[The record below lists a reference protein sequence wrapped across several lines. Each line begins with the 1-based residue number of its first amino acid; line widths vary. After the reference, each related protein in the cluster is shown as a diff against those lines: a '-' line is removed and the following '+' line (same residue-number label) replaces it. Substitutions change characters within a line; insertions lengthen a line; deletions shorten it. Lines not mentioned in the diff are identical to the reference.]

1 MDDQT
6 DQRTAP
12 LIGFGSRGFCLL
24 SGDPNHHPR
33 RSLSFV
39 GTGGTS
45 VTAARNDSIEYPE
58 QGESS
63 RVSVHPSSSKSILQ
77 KSAPV
82 SPKLGSSSSL
92 SSRKTCR
99 MQQNSI
105 PLGQWSSAQNSSA
118 GLAQLRSSSPTCQRG
133 VAYRP
138 GSSYRLGLSE
148 TSNLTASERK
158 MNFVFLRE
166 AASLSQS
173 NQLLSI
179 NSSAEKPDPE
189 ALSGRV
195 LDGEHNRSSLDEF
208 NEKRRLSD
216 LVQKNGRHS
225 VQTGIEHEQFSH
237 FGVGSSLY
245 PMATMLINDS
255 DRQLI
260 DLGNRGVETSF
271 DNISVSPVAVDR
283 MAEDLIEPIST
294 SNSDSV
300 FHSSVNQMTQ
310 EQESL
315 NRKVAD
321 HSDESPVGQVGEVVN
336 VSRSPGF
343 KCKSSISRTA
353 NQFASQS
360 CSQDLSAGYGSID
373 IYKGRSSV
381 EASTSTDRH
390 NASSSR
396 HTLVSDSQQSSFSSY
411 IGHVSENPWN
421 GMPYQTRNTIN
432 GQESHSV
439 RRLAEGSLA
448 NNTSVAIS
456 QRSVLDG
463 PVLLPDHRNLL
474 DRRFPPQAFRRTISS
489 MESNTGCSVELIGGE
504 TDLEL
509 ELPNLSNDTVLRV
522 TNRISM
528 PFSRHRGLN
537 SPSLRGRNSVGALQ
551 RRNDTAFGAVNSSGQ
566 IATNRYIRRVERNI
580 SSESPSRRLVG
591 SLEMENRISRS
602 MESAS
607 LYNLLIGDEINNNT
621 SIVSSL
627 PSLRPPP
634 LPSEIHCSRPE
645 TLSTDS
651 ISLPLT
657 RPAPQETHPLPSLAS
672 AHNVNPLSFFDS
684 SMFDRS
690 TPVRGPQERSMRP
703 NSEGVRQR
711 SFRRRSAINEN
722 QSGFAMTGFV
732 EVLSALQC
740 IEQNEVLTYEQ
751 VLMLEE
757 TLLSSGI
764 SLHDQHSA
772 MRLDIDNMS
781 YEELLALEERIGYV
795 STGLSEETISN
806 CLEKSFYTSNTNQA
820 SQSMDIEVKCS
831 ICQEEYEERDELGS
845 LKCNHSYHEACIK
858 QWLLQKN
865 KCPVCNNSVIS

>member
-1 MDDQT
+1 MDDHPN
-6 DQRTAP
+6 QRTEP
-12 LIGFGSRGFCLL
+12 LIGFSSRGFCLL

-33 RSLSFV
+33 RSHSFV
-39 GTGGTS
+39 GTGGMS
-45 VTAARNDSIEYPE
+45 VTSAKNDSIEYQE

-63 RVSVHPSSSKSILQ
+63 RVSVHPSSSKSMLQ

-82 SPKLGSSSSL
+82 SPKLSSSSSL

-99 MQQNSI
+99 MQQSSI
-105 PLGQWSSAQNSSA
+105 TLGQWSSAQNSSA
-118 GLAQLRSSSPTCQRG
+118 GLAQLRPSSPTCQRG

-148 TSNLTASERK
+148 TTNLTASERQ

-173 NQLLSI
+173 NQLFSV
-179 NSSAEKPDPE
+179 NSGAEKLDHE

-195 LDGEHNRSSLDEF
+195 LNGELNGTSLDEL
-208 NEKRRLSD
+208 NEHSRLSD

-225 VQTGIEHEQFSH
+225 VRTGMEHEEFSH

-245 PMATMLINDS
+245 PMTTMLINDS

-260 DLGNRGVETSF
+260 DLETRGVETNF
-271 DNISVSPVAVDR
+271 DNISPVAVDG
-283 MAEDLIEPIST
+283 MAEDLFESVSA
-294 SNSDSV
+294 SNSDSL

-310 EQESL
+310 EQVSL

-321 HSDESPVGQVGEVVN
+321 HSNKSPVGQGEVVN

-343 KCKSSISRTA
+343 KCKSSISQTTS
-353 NQFASQS
+353 QFSSQS
-360 CSQDLSAGYGSID
+360 CYQDLSAGYGSID
-373 IYKGRSSV
+373 IYNGRSSV
-381 EASTSTDRH
+381 EASTSTGGH
-390 NASSSR
+390 AASSSR
-396 HTLVSDSQQSSFSSY
+396 HTLVSDSPQSSFSSY
-411 IGHVSENPWN
+411 MGHVSENRWN
-421 GMPYQTRNTIN
+421 GMPNRTRRTID
-432 GQESHSV
+432 GQESHRV

-448 NNTSVAIS
+448 NNTNVAVS
-456 QRSVLDG
+456 QRSMHNG
-463 PVLLPDHRNLL
+463 GALLPDHQNLL
-474 DRRFPPQAFRRTISS
+474 DRSLPQDFGRPSAA
-489 MESNTGCSVELIGGE
+489 MESTIGCSVELIGGE

-509 ELPNLSNDTVLRV
+509 QLPNLSNDAVLRV

-537 SPSLRGRNSVGALQ
+537 SPSLRGRNSIGALQ
-551 RRNDTAFGAVNSSGQ
+551 RRNDTAFGAANSLGQ
-566 IATNRYIRRVERNI
+566 TASNRYIRRVERNI
-580 SSESPSRRLVG
+580 SSEVPSRRPVG

-602 MESAS
+602 IESAS
-607 LYNLLIGDEINNNT
+607 LYNLLVEDEINNNT

-627 PSLRPPP
+627 PPLRRPPF
-634 LPSEIHCSRPE
+634 PSEIRCSRPE
-645 TLSTDS
+645 TLPTDS
-651 ISLPLT
+651 ISLPLI

-672 AHNVNPLSFFDS
+672 TLNVNPLSFFDS

-690 TPVRGPQERSMRP
+690 TSVRGPQERYMRP
-703 NSEGVRQR
+703 SSEGVRQR
-711 SFRRRSAINEN
+711 SFRRRSAVNES
-722 QSGFAMTGFV
+722 QSGFAMTGFA

-751 VLMLEE
+751 MLMLEE

-781 YEELLALEERIGYV
+781 YEELLALEEQIGYV
-795 STGLSEETISN
+795 STGLSEDTVSK
-806 CLEKSFYTSNTNQA
+806 CLKKSFYSNTEQA
-820 SQSMDIEVKCS
+820 SQTMDIEVKCS

-845 LKCNHSYHEACIK
+845 LKCSHSYHEACIK

-865 KCPVCNNSVIS
+865 KCPVCNISVLS